1 MIRKILPSAVAML
14 LLAAP
19 ALGASAKYPD
29 LSVTPGK
36 ARSDITV
43 QQLCA
48 TDWSATERPISSA
61 MRRDVL
67 AEYNLTGNDDPRCKT
82 DGSTKC
88 QIDHLIARKLGGAEA
103 ETNLWPQ
110 PFAASWGVAAKDKLE
125 DCMHARVCAKL
136 ASNSADAATQL
147 LHLYQHDLTADWIA
161 AYRNVIGDQTASCR
175 SL

>member
-1 MIRKILPSAVAML
+1 MIRKILPSAVAIL
-14 LLAAP
+14 LLAVP

-36 ARSDITV
+36 ARTDITV

-48 TDWSATERPISSA
+48 TDWSANERPISSA

-67 AEYNLTGNDDPRCKT
+67 AEYNLKSTDDLRCKT

-88 QIDHLIARKLGGAEA
+88 RIDHLIASKLGGADV

-110 PFAASWGVAAKDKLE
+110 PFAVSWGATAKDKLE

-136 ASNSADAATQL
+136 ASNGADAATQL
-147 LHLYQHDLTADWIA
+147 LHLYQHDLVADWIA
-161 AYRNVIGDQTASCR
+161 AYRNVIGGQTASCR
-175 SL
+175 SS